1 MIADHHAQVVASPEA
16 EVQDPAADFLVAAE
30 VQDLAVDVHASKKQ
44 LTVACIILCAT
55 AYFRRYFSL

>member
-30 VQDLAVDVHASKKQ
+30 VQDLAVDVRASKKQ
-44 LTVACIILCAT
+44 LTVAYIILCAT